1 MWVASVTREPLVIVV
16 LGLLINGFLRV
27 ENWRSNVKKLA
38 VVVTRGGYNNLL
50 QACEWITFAA
60 SNGVQVGVLFRD
72 EAASRM
78 SLQKCKELTFSE
90 GYRGREFHVREIL
103 REEKK
108 SDLRALLRS
117 AKEAGDVKFS
127 VCRDSLGYFNI
138 PVEDL
143 IPELDEVQKA
153 ETFWKEEI
161 TEADQ
166 VLTF

>member
-1 MWVASVTREPLVIVV
+1 M
-16 LGLLINGFLRV
+16 N
-27 ENWRSNVKKLA
+27 KLA
-38 VVVTRGGYNNLL
+38 VVVTRGGHNNLL
-50 QACEWITFAA
+50 QACEWITLAA
-60 SNGVQVGVLFRD
+60 STGIQVGVLFRD
-72 EAASRM
+72 EAASKM

-90 GYRGREFHVREIL
+90 CYRGKEVQVREFL
-103 REEKK
+103 REQKK
-108 SDLRALLRS
+108 SDLQAILRS

-127 VCRDSLGYFNI
+127 VCRDSLGYFSI

-161 TEADQ
+161 IGADQ